1 MWGGSCVLGSW
12 VLGFG
17 IWELAELG
25 HIAPCCNRR
34 RDLHRPH
41 ALMSRGKE
49 KMEAAAEGPRP
60 HNVWHV
66 RHSWRVPSLPAAACA
81 VGPGLLHLRLFL
93 RLGSGFMDSAA
104 N

>member
-1 MWGGSCVLGSW
+1 MGGFLRFGDLGSGLW
-12 VLGFG
+12 DLG
-17 IWELAELG
+17 A
-25 HIAPCCNRR
+25 CRTR
-34 RDLHRPH
+34 SHRAMLQQKARPEPAH

-49 KMEAAAEGPRP
+49 KTEAAAEGPRP

-66 RHSWRVPSLPAAACA
+66 WHSWRVLSLPAAACA
-81 VGPGLLHLRLFL
+81 VGSGLLHFLLFL